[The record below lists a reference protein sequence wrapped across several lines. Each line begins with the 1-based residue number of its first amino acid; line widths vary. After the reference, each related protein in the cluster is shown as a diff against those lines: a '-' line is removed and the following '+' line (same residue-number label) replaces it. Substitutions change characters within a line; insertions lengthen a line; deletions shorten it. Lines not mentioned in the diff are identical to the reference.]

1 MNKTSTLIASLSLAM
16 LAGCA
21 SAPYQPTLAT
31 PCFQASTI
39 TNFELESP
47 RNDVLVVEDGAQ
59 AWRLH
64 LRGSCP
70 ELSGAGRLVFSDEMS
85 LKAWPDQPWRE
96 GYGLVRGWPE
106 NGTYAN
112 RSSSLMRVCSNRMSW
127 IHAFHD
133 TGAPKTPGNFASW
146 GCRVDRV
153 EPLWR

>member
-1 MNKTSTLIASLSLAM
+1 MNKTSALITTLSLVL

-31 PCFQASTI
+31 PCFHASDI
-39 TNFELESP
+39 ASFEVESED
-47 RNDVLVVEDGAQ
+47 RVVVEDGHQ

-70 ELSGAGRLVFSDEMS
+70 EINGAGRLIFTDEMQH
-85 LKAWPDQPWRE
+85 KQWPDQPWRE
-96 GYGLVRGWPE
+96 GYGLVSGWPDHGSRV
-106 NGTYAN
+106 NQNSA
-112 RSSSLMRVCSNRMSW
+112 LMRVCSNRMTW
-127 IHAFHD
+127 VHAFHA
-133 TGAPKTPGNFASW
+133 TGAPKTDKFASW